1 MTAVIP
7 MSRFPSARDRLL
19 LAFADL
25 ASYGIYARP
34 AVDGSPA
41 QAQERVSAEAAR
53 RTAFAPND
61 YVFWCRDD
69 EPLAFDMTG
78 ALIGSLTLRLGNR
91 SLAAAIEQALS
102 DAGFSDLGPADNG
115 ELEPT
120 GYPFSSG

>member
-1 MTAVIP
+1 MAVIR
-7 MSRFPSARDRLL
+7 MSIFPTARDRLL

-41 QAQERVSAEAAR
+41 QARERVSAEAAR

-78 ALIGSLTLRLGNR
+78 SLIGSLPLRLGNR

-102 DAGFSDLGPADNG
+102 DAGFSDLQAADNG
-115 ELEPT
+115 EHEPA
-120 GYPFSSG
+120 GYSLSSG